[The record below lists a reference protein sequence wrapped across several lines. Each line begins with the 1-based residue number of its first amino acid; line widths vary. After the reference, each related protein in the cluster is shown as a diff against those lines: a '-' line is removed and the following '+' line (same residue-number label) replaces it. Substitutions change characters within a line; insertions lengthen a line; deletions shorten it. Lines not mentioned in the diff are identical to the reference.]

1 MLEVKFFGEEPEVCI
16 AAVKNKANACGVE
29 VKGSTGDI
37 LVMLITI
44 VNALSR
50 KMPSF
55 LIKTAVE
62 SAFDNKTKE
71 IFDQGI
77 TIDMTELLK
86 QFGK

>member
-1 MLEVKFFGEEPEVCI
+1 
-16 AAVKNKANACGVE
+16 
-29 VKGSTGDI
+29 
-37 LVMLITI
+37 
-44 VNALSR
+44 
-50 KMPSF
+50 MPTF
-55 LIKTAVE
+55 LIKAAVE